1 MCSIRSK
8 STTPN
13 TARPSESSTDNAGR
27 RVPIGNFYRY
37 HARASSRIAA
47 CTEIRSSL
55 PDEYRPHLG
64 ATGHSS
70 PMPLCSSGA
79 SAILSSKSPA
89 ANSKTASCN
98 NTELERRDIRFRPH
112 FWLSSEWFSPDGV
125 PGVAI
130 PFFLAHPRLKKLE
143 KAHMLDV
150 EGGNR
155 DWCMKLLRHETG
167 HAIAN
172 AYQVQRRK
180 QWREHFGSPTQ
191 TYPETYLPKPYS
203 KRFVVHLNG
212 WYAQSHPHEDWAE
225 TFAVWLKPNSDW
237 RQRYRGWS
245 ALKKLR
251 FVDAL
256 MTEIHDQP
264 ARVRSRKFVEPV
276 SNLRMT
282 LGEYYAEKQA
292 TYIVETPEFY
302 DRHMLRLFSN
312 QAEHRHQET
321 AAHYLQRLRPEISE
335 IISRWSYEY
344 RYRVDQIIQVLIQ
357 RSERLKLHV
366 ARDDPRLKLDTVACV
381 TMLVMNH
388 LNNGGFHVAL

>member
-1 MCSIRSK
+1 MAGFLSGFFTGTMPVPVAHGGLHGDPIIATRR
-8 STTPN
+8 
-13 TARPSESSTDNAGR
+13 TALNPRRQWTHLSDAALLKWRICDLDLKIAGSELEDCILQLNA
-27 RVPIGNFYRY
+27 
-37 HARASSRIAA
+37 
-47 CTEIRSSL
+47 
-55 PDEYRPHLG
+55 
-64 ATGHSS
+64 
-70 PMPLCSSGA
+70 
-79 SAILSSKSPA
+79 
-89 ANSKTASCN
+89 
-98 NTELERRDIRFRPH
+98 ELERREIRFRPH

-172 AYQVQRRK
+172 AYQVHRRK

-191 TYPETYLPKPYS
+191 AYPETYLPKPYS

-237 RQRYRGWS
+237 RHRYRGWS

-264 ARVRSRKFVEPV
+264 QRVRSRKFVEPV
-276 SNLRMT
+276 SKLRMT
-282 LGEYYAEKQA
+282 LGDYYAEKQA
-292 TYIVETPEFY
+292 TYIVETPDFY

-312 QAEHRHQET
+312 QAEHRQHET
-321 AAHYLQRLRPEISE
+321 AARYLQRLRPEISE

-366 ARDDPRLKLDTVACV
+366 AHDDPRLKLDTVACV